1 MKALALLTI
10 AVALIVVPASRA
22 AQTAD
27 SPKAAKVENE
37 PGEDDM
43 LGWKWANFAL
53 LVAVLAWVGNK
64 YANPYF
70 AGQTQIIRQGLDEAR
85 RHREDAERRSADVQ
99 LKLTHIGEEIE
110 KFRRTALAEQGAEM
124 ERQRQRMTAEVEA
137 TWANASQ
144 QIETL
149 GKHARRDLRHF
160 ASNLALELAEQRI
173 RQRMNPSIQATLT
186 GDFVEKLKA

>member
-1 MKALALLTI
+1 
-10 AVALIVVPASRA
+10 
-22 AQTAD
+22 
-27 SPKAAKVENE
+27 
-37 PGEDDM
+37 M
-43 LGWKWANFAL
+43 LGWRWANFAL
-53 LVAVLAWVGNK
+53 LVAILVWVGNK

-70 AGQTQIIRQGLDEAR
+70 TGQTQIIRQGLDEAR

-99 LKLTHIGEEIE
+99 AKLANIGQEIE
-110 KFRRTALAEQGAEM
+110 KFRRTALAEQSSEM
-124 ERQRQRMTAEVEA
+124 ERQRQRMRAEVEA

-160 ASNLALELAEQRI
+160 ASSLALELAEQRI
-173 RQRMNPSIQATLT
+173 RQRMNPATQAALT

>member
-37 PGEDDM
+37 PGEADM

>member
-1 MKALALLTI
+1 MKRLAMLLMA
-10 AVALIVVPASRA
+10 AVLMTVPLARA
-22 AQTAD
+22 AQNGDTGE
-27 SPKAAKVENE
+27 AAKVDKEVADE
-37 PGEDDM
+37 GM
-43 LGWKWANFAL
+43 LGWQWANFAL
-53 LVAVLAWVGNK
+53 LLVVLFWLGNK
-64 YANPYF
+64 YAKPYF
-70 AGQTQIIRQGLDEAR
+70 TSQSQSIRQGLDEAR
-85 RHREDAERRSADVQ
+85 RHREEAELRSADVQ
-99 LKLTHIGEEIE
+99 LKLANIGEDIE

-160 ASNLALELAEQRI
+160 ASSLALELAEQRI
-173 RQRMNPSIQATLT
+173 RQRMNPAIQATLT

>member
-1 MKALALLTI
+1 MKRFALLTT
-10 AVALIVVPASRA
+10 VAALLFVPASHA
-22 AQTAD
+22 AQSAG
-27 SPKAAKVENE
+27 PKAANVDSEA
-37 PGEDDM
+37 GEDDM

-53 LVAVLAWVGNK
+53 LVAILAWVGNK

-70 AGQTQIIRQGLDEAR
+70 AAQTQVIRQGLDEAR

-99 LKLTHIGEEIE
+99 LKLANIGEDIE
-110 KFRRTALAEQGAEM
+110 KFRRTAIAEQSAEM
-124 ERQRQRMTAEVEA
+124 ERQRQRMRAEVEA

-160 ASNLALELAEQRI
+160 ASSLALELAEQRI
-173 RQRMNPSIQATLT
+173 RQRMSPSIQATLT
-186 GDFVEKLKA
+186 SDFVEKLKA